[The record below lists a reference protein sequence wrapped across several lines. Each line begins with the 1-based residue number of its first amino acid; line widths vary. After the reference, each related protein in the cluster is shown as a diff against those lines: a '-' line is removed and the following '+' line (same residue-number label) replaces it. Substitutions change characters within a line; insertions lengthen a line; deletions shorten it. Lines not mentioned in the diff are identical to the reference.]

1 MMSAKRSILLK
12 KHFDNADRTL
22 RPILTALNDD
32 HSLLISF
39 PRPLVERNSSG
50 KAYYHIVSDPWM
62 FGSAIMLASWIAT
75 IDLPNAADFKNGDDV
90 EDLIRQIE
98 DTARVSGITSRSD
111 TADSPLLDAICVS
124 FYYPDH
130 MHEPTLRTFDAS
142 IPVFAAKEAAVIIQ
156 SWDYFTTVVPTH
168 DLVQGMA
175 DWRSGTHPDPSLPG
189 WLSIF
194 RLVGH
199 HEVNYATAIVWS
211 STPDT
216 HEALLLSPHGIDIDQ
231 ISIQT
236 YIHDM
241 KPQITTLGMLFPLHD
256 TFAFGWRT
264 TFGVVGG
271 LKIESQ
277 VKPKYWVRTADGK
290 LVYQGGIRWF
300 GNVIYRTIE
309 SGLEEVKKLEMA
321 ARGNEPRNVPN
332 YITVDNGSSFVLE

>member
-1 MMSAKRSILLK
+1 MSVKRSTLLK

-39 PRPLVERNSSG
+39 PRPLIERNSSG

-75 IDLPNAADFKNGDDV
+75 IDLPDAAQFKNGDDV

-98 DTARVSGITSRSD
+98 DTARASGITSSSD
-111 TADSPLLDAICVS
+111 KADSPLLDAISVS

-130 MHEPTLRTFDAS
+130 MHEPSLRTFDAS
-142 IPVFAAKEAAVIIQ
+142 IPVFAANEAATIIQ
-156 SWDYFTTVVPTH
+156 SWDYFKTVVPTH
-168 DLVQGMA
+168 DLVQGME
-175 DWRSGTHPDPSLPG
+175 DWRSGAHPGPSLPG

-194 RLVGH
+194 RLIGH

-211 STPDT
+211 SAPDT

-236 YIHDM
+236 YVHDM
-241 KPQITTLGMLFPLHD
+241 KPQITTLAMLFPLHD

-290 LVYQGGIRWF
+290 LVYQGLIRWF

-321 ARGNEPRNVPN
+321 AKGNEPRRAPN